1 MPHVTPPPAPVTGE
15 PAQESAPAPV
25 LVATI
30 LLYVGGG
37 VTLLYALAGLTH
49 PGSVG
54 GLVQSGVSAL
64 FGLVY
69 VGLGWAIGKRW
80 AWARWTLFV
89 LCGVS
94 AALVVVRIVAGGY
107 VSSVASLA
115 WPIVYVVLLTRRS
128 ARAWFAG
135 SGRAEA

>member
-1 MPHVTPPPAPVTGE
+1 MPHVTEAPAPAQDPHRTPAPV
-15 PAQESAPAPV
+15 Q
-25 LVATI
+25 VASI

-37 VTLLYALAGLTH
+37 MTVLYSVAGMTST
-49 PGSVG
+49 GSVG
-54 GLVQSGVSAL
+54 GFVQLAVSAL

-69 VGLGWAIGKRW
+69 IGLGWAIGRRW

-94 AALVVVRIVAGGY
+94 AALVVARLIAGGY
-107 VSSVASLA
+107 LSGLASLA

-128 ARAWFAG
+128 ARDWFAG
-135 SGRAEA
+135 GRQAEA